1 LHAVKQVLVV
11 AEFARRRQGVFEDA
25 RDQGVPVGCRPG
37 GFPGEELAT
46 ELAVSRVAAA
56 HQIEN
61 ALDLTTRLP
70 ATLAAM
76 AAGLIDEDRAAY
88 IACYTHSLNPAD
100 AARADEIL
108 AATAPD
114 LRTDQR
120 TSGARLNSGRTLT
133 SKPFKRG

>member
-1 LHAVKQVLVV
+1 MDEREQSSLGRLPDGGQDPDPTWAEYV
-11 AEFARRRQGVFEDA
+11 AWM
-25 RDQGVPVGCRPG
+25 DQ
-37 GFPGEELAT
+37 E
-46 ELAVSRVAAA
+46 
-56 HQIEN
+56 IEN

-88 IACYTHSLNPAD
+88 IACYTRSLNPAD

-108 AATAPD
+108 AAAAPD
-114 LRTDQR
+114 LRADQR